1 MKIAFYANRMRIEGN
16 YLETRGLGGSESA
29 LINLSRAI
37 KRVNPSVDITIYNAN
52 DRMDT
57 CDYDGILYKGIS
69 HFYSDCKIF
78 NADAFITLRDHQP
91 FSLPYIDARQKILW
105 SQDDMHELGLQDLTH
120 KPYAIENIDCFLAI
134 SDYAKGEIEKGF
146 PGKKVHLQR
155 NGYNKHWVINNPPSE
170 RKPIAV
176 YSSTPYRGLDV
187 LAEVWPYIYDIC
199 KYNNVEPE
207 LRVFSG
213 VDIYDWSNNPFES
226 LFKSLSVMKGVK
238 VYGSTCQKK
247 LYEELC
253 QCKVMLYPNH
263 FLETGC
269 MAVLEA
275 LACGC
280 SVVTTDLGALKEQVR
295 DLYNGFVIQ
304 GDARSVD
311 YKNEFIQKS
320 VLSIM
325 QNATYK
331 SNDGLIF
338 SWDEQAERLL
348 KVIS

>member
-1 MKIAFYANRMRIEGN
+1 MKIAFYANRMLIEGN

-29 LINLSRAI
+29 LINLTRAI
-37 KRVNPSVDITIYNAN
+37 KKYDSSIDITVYNGN
-52 DRMDT
+52 DRRDISE
-57 CDYDGILYKGIS
+57 YDGIVYKGIS
-69 HFYSDCKIF
+69 HFNSDCKTF
-78 NADAFITLRDHQP
+78 NVDAFITLRDHQP
-91 FSLPYIDARQKILW
+91 FSLSYIDARKKILW
-105 SQDDMHELGLQDLTH
+105 SQDDMNEKGLQDLAN
-120 KPYAIENIDCFLAI
+120 KPYAKENIDCFLAI

-146 PGKKVHLQR
+146 PGKKVYLQR

-176 YSSTPYRGLDV
+176 YTSTPYRGLDV
-187 LAEVWPYIYDIC
+187 LAEVWPYIYNTC
-199 KYNNVEPE
+199 VYNNVEPE

-213 VDIYDWSNNPFES
+213 MDLYDWSNDPFGP
-226 LFKSLSVMKGVK
+226 LFKSLSEMKGVK
-238 VYGSTCQKK
+238 VLGSTCQKK

-269 MAVLEA
+269 MSVLEA
-275 LACGC
+275 LACGL

-295 DLYNGFVIQ
+295 DFYNGFVIQ
-304 GDARSVD
+304 GDARSID

-320 VLSIM
+320 IVSLLQS
-325 QNATYK
+325 ATYK
-331 SNDGLIF
+331 SNEGLIF
-338 SWDEQAERLL
+338 TWDEQAERLL